1 MMNSI
6 SSVVALVATVT
17 ILGGVESFAPPSLSS
32 QKVVDVLTHH
42 VHKTS
47 TTTSRQPLSTTT
59 TTSLF
64 TLNNDNTG
72 NDTTPDND
80 TPKVRSSTISR
91 RKQILHTMHQKS
103 KPITL
108 AILTSTATQ
117 FLPGLSNLLVQPANA
132 ASAPIVL
139 RANKKKDDPP
149 MIQAQKKAEELK
161 KAKSL
166 EEFDI
171 FMAKAND
178 IEISDGKAARNAYEK
193 QYQLDKAAKE
203 VQLQKDVIQLKQSL
217 LDEGQDPHT
226 ELDAERQVW
235 LLEHNL
241 DLEKVSGTPQN
252 EQMIKTKLSRNK
264 NKVPTF
270 EKQRYIIKCQVQ
282 DLKARGINPLEHF
295 AQPSVQEKTRAIY
308 KMDDKVAAKV
318 ASQYEELMTKY
329 NGRLTEPQD
338 GEGTPFT
345 WDNSDVLAD
354 KLVDGK
360 VIAVGGS
367 DKAKRREERAAL
379 KAVRAAERES
389 AKAVRAEERAA
400 NKAQRAEAKSL
411 AKAEKEAAK
420 EAKLA
425 KKAAAAAG
433 VTAAVGA
440 SVAGTALSSVSSSMV
455 DGEIAATANGDISAT
470 AGTNAVSSDLVEST
484 SSSTTKSKSSSSDLL
499 TKVKKVATKRNVGT
513 VVIGGGAALYGINYY
528 KENNAATVS
537 SREEQLRLIL
547 GDDDDDDDDDDFD
560 DDDEDDG

>member
-1 MMNSI
+1 MKSI

-47 TTTSRQPLSTTT
+47 TLSSRQQLSTS

-64 TLNNDNTG
+64 TLNNDDND
-72 NDTTPDND
+72 DTTPDND
-80 TPKVRSSTISR
+80 TPMVHPSSKISR
-91 RKQILHTMHQKS
+91 RKQILRTIRQKS

-108 AILTSTATQ
+108 AILTTTATQ
-117 FLPGLSNLLVQPANA
+117 FLPGLSNLLNTAVQPANA

-166 EEFDI
+166 EEFDA

-226 ELDAERQVW
+226 DLDAERQVW

-264 NKVPTF
+264 NKVPTY
-270 EKQRYIIKCQVQ
+270 EKQRYIIKCQVS
-282 DLKARGINPLEHF
+282 DLKARGLNPLEHF

-318 ASQYEELMTKY
+318 ALQYEELMTKY
-329 NGRLTEPQD
+329 NGRLTEPQESD
-338 GEGTPFT
+338 GMPFT
-345 WDNSDVLAD
+345 WDNDDVLAD
-354 KLVDGK
+354 ELVDGK

-367 DKAKRREERAAL
+367 DKAKRREERAAV
-379 KAVRAAERES
+379 KAKRAAEWES

-411 AKAEKEAAK
+411 AKAEREAAK

-425 KKAAAAAG
+425 EKVAAAAG

-440 SVAGTALSSVSSSMV
+440 SVSGTAVSSMV

-470 AGTNAVSSDLVEST
+470 AGTNAVSSDLVETTSSTT
-484 SSSTTKSKSSSSDLL
+484 SSSTDLL

-547 GDDDDDDDDDDFD
+547 GDDDDDDEDDDDFD